1 MKTMQTFK
9 TSTVQANGIQFQYLE
24 VGTGPLALCMH
35 GFPDSPWTYR
45 YLLPELAKAGY
56 RAVAPFMRG
65 YAPTGVPADG
75 NYQTSAL
82 AADVVALHEA
92 LGGDEKSVLI
102 GHDWGSVAALG
113 AAAQA
118 PQRWRRCVLMSVPP
132 FAVFGQIAFSYEQIK
147 RSFYFWFFQMQIAD
161 AIVPGNDLAFIDGL
175 WADWSPG
182 YDAKEDLLH
191 VKDCLRNPANLQAAM
206 GYYRSLFHPA
216 RFGSPAGM
224 EEQIAAWGRPIP
236 QPTLYLHGTQDGCVG
251 LDAEATKSVLAFLGT
266 SSAAEQINGVGHFM
280 LVENPAQINERIL
293 QFLGQAK

>member
-1 MKTMQTFK
+1 MQPFK
-9 TSTVQANGIQFQYLE
+9 AGTVQANGIQFHYLE
-24 VGTGPLALCMH
+24 MGAGPLALCLH

-65 YAPTGVPADG
+65 YAPTEIPADG
-75 NYQTSAL
+75 DYRTRTL
-82 AADVVALHEA
+82 AADVTALHEA
-92 LGGDEKSVLI
+92 LDGDEKAVLI

-132 FAVFGQIAFSYEQIK
+132 FSVFGQIAFSYEQIK

-175 WADWSPG
+175 WADWPPG

-191 VKDCLRNPANLQAAM
+191 VKDCLRHPASLQAAM
-206 GYYRSLFHPA
+206 GYYRSLFDPA

-224 EEQIAAWGRPIP
+224 EEQIAVWGRPIP
-236 QPTLYLHGTQDGCVG
+236 QPALYLHGTQDGCVG
-251 LDAEATKSVLAFLGT
+251 LDAATTKNVLDFLGAG
-266 SSAAEQINGVGHFM
+266 SAAEQIDGAGHF
-280 LVENPAQINERIL
+280 LQVEKPVQINERIL
-293 QFLGQAK
+293 RFLGPA